1 MGGLEEM
8 NMETPDPA
16 AHSEHVH
23 EPPLQAYLA
32 VFVALSVFTVV
43 SFIANWAA
51 RNDHITHTTSFTIIL
66 GVAVVKACLVA
77 IIFMHLK
84 WDWRRLYFM
93 IAPAFILAPFL
104 VLALLPDIVL
114 YWKNLAGK

>member
-1 MGGLEEM
+1 MSHD
-8 NMETPDPA
+8 TS
-16 AHSEHVH
+16 AHDEHAH
-23 EPPLQAYLA
+23 GASMQAYLA

-43 SFIANWAA
+43 SFIANWAT
-51 RNDHITHTTSFTIIL
+51 RQGHITASTAFAIIL

-77 IIFMHLK
+77 VIFMHLK
-84 WDWRRLYFM
+84 WDWRKLYFM